1 MHEGPDLKDGRNYL
15 NLMVILI
22 INLIQPFAWVDNLVA
37 MSLSC
42 INYFDILWDDKGIL
56 IISGNDA

>member
-22 INLIQPFAWVDNLVA
+22 IHLIQPFVWVDNLVA
-37 MSLSC
+37 MSPSC
-42 INYFDILWDDKGIL
+42 NNYFHKLWDDKGII
-56 IISGNDA
+56 IISANDA